1 MDSPRLLIVED
12 FEDLRKLVAF
22 YLDARG
28 YQVLEAA
35 NGRTAIEFAKADKP
49 DFVLLDLR
57 LPDLNGLEVAREL
70 RKLPQTENIPI
81 IGWSADFKSNPQQK
95 LLQHAG
101 ITDYLQK
108 PAALKEICAVVE
120 RFLPLPVRQN

>member
-28 YQVLEAA
+28 YQVVEAA
-35 NGRTAIEFAKADKP
+35 NGRTAIESAKAGKP
-49 DFVLLDLR
+49 DFILLDLR

-81 IGWSADFKSNPQQK
+81 VGWSADFKSNPQQK

-108 PAALKEICAVVE
+108 PTALKDICAIIE
-120 RFLPLPVRQN
+120 RFLPMPERQN

>member
-1 MDSPRLLIVED
+1 MGSPRLLIVED

-28 YQVLEAA
+28 YQVIEAA
-35 NGRTAIEFAKADKP
+35 NGRTAIESAKAGKP
-49 DFVLLDLR
+49 NFVLLDLR
-57 LPDLNGLEVAREL
+57 LPDLSGVEVAREL

-81 IGWSADFKSNPQQK
+81 VGWSADFQSTPQQK
-95 LLQHAG
+95 VLEQAG

-108 PAALKEICAVVE
+108 PTALKDICAIVE
-120 RFLPLPVRQN
+120 QFLPMPERQN